1 MTNQE
6 FDEAGAEF
14 ESAPASGPQDER
26 PAGPDVGQTGPE
38 ATAAEDDVGQTGAEA
53 TAAEA
58 GGPDGASSAEE
69 AQADPETETPTSSAD
84 STDPADLTDPLA
96 EAMATISSLEDQV
109 ARRGADLYNLEQEYK
124 NYVRRSKTEGAVRRE
139 EGVASVVEA
148 LLPVLDDVELARQ
161 HGDLTGPFGAIAEKF
176 ESTLASAFGVERYGK
191 VGDAFDPL
199 LHEALMHSTSAEA
212 EAETIE
218 TLIQPGYRIGEK
230 VLRPARVAV
239 VSPE

>member
-14 ESAPASGPQDER
+14 ESAPAPGPQDEC

-38 ATAAEDDVGQTGAEA
+38 ATAAED
-53 TAAEA
+53 

-69 AQADPETETPTSSAD
+69 AQADPAAPTPSAD
-84 STDPADLTDPLA
+84 STDLTDPLA

-124 NYVRRSKTEGAVRRE
+124 NYVRRSKAEGAVRRE

-176 ESTLASAFGVERYGK
+176 ESTLASSFGVERYGK

>member
-38 ATAAEDDVGQTGAEA
+38 ATAVED
-53 TAAEA
+53 

-84 STDPADLTDPLA
+84 STDLTDPLA

-124 NYVRRSKTEGAVRRE
+124 NYVRRSKAEGAVRRE

-176 ESTLASAFGVERYGK
+176 ESTLASSFGVERYGK

-199 LHEALMHSTSAEA
+199 LHEALMHSTSSEA

>member
-14 ESAPASGPQDER
+14 ESAPAPGPQDGR
-26 PAGPDVGQTGPE
+26 PAGP
-38 ATAAEDDVGQTGAEA
+38 DVGQTGAEA
-53 TAAEA
+53 TAAED
-58 GGPDGASSAEE
+58 GGPDGVSPAEE
-69 AQADPETETPTSSAD
+69 AQAGPAGPTPSA
-84 STDPADLTDPLA
+84 DPADLNDPLA

-124 NYVRRSKTEGAVRRE
+124 NYVRRSKAEGAVRRE

-148 LLPVLDDVELARQ
+148 LLSVLDDVELARQ

-176 ESTLASAFGVERYGK
+176 ESTLATSFGVERYGK

-199 LHEALMHSTSAEA
+199 MHEALMHSTSAEA
-212 EAETIE
+212 EEETIG

>member
-26 PAGPDVGQTGPE
+26 PAGPDVGQTGAE
-38 ATAAEDDVGQTGAEA
+38 ASAAED
-53 TAAEA
+53 
-58 GGPDGASSAEE
+58 GGPDGASPAEE
-69 AQADPETETPTSSAD
+69 AQAGPAGPTSSAD
-84 STDPADLTDPLA
+84 PADSADLTDPLA

-124 NYVRRSKTEGAVRRE
+124 NYVRRSKAEGAVRRE

-176 ESTLASAFGVERYGK
+176 ESTLATSFGVERYGK

-199 LHEALMHSTSAEA
+199 MHEALMHSTSAEA
-212 EAETIE
+212 EEETIG

>member
-1 MTNQE
+1 MTNKE
-6 FDEAGAEF
+6 CDEAGAEF
-14 ESAPASGPQDER
+14 EPAPAPGPQDEC
-26 PAGPDVGQTGPE
+26 PAGPDVGQTGAEATAAEDDVGQTGPE
-38 ATAAEDDVGQTGAEA
+38 ATAAED
-53 TAAEA
+53 

-124 NYVRRSKTEGAVRRE
+124 NYVRRSKAEGAVRRE

-176 ESTLASAFGVERYGK
+176 ESTLASSFGVERYGK

>member
-14 ESAPASGPQDER
+14 ESAPAPGPQDGR
-26 PAGPDVGQTGPE
+26 PAGP
-38 ATAAEDDVGQTGAEA
+38 DVGQTGAEA
-53 TAAEA
+53 TAAED
-58 GGPDGASSAEE
+58 GGPDGVSPAEE
-69 AQADPETETPTSSAD
+69 AQAGPGGPTPSA
-84 STDPADLTDPLA
+84 DPADLTDPLA

-124 NYVRRSKTEGAVRRE
+124 NYVRRSKAEGAVRRE

-176 ESTLASAFGVERYGK
+176 ESTLATSFGVERYGK

-199 LHEALMHSTSAEA
+199 MHEALMHSTSAEA
-212 EAETIE
+212 EEETIG
-218 TLIQPGYRIGEK
+218 TLIQPGYRIGER

>member
-14 ESAPASGPQDER
+14 ESAPAPGPQDER
-26 PAGPDVGQTGPE
+26 PAGPDAAQT
-38 ATAAEDDVGQTGAEA
+38 DAEA
-53 TAAEA
+53 PGAAPE
-58 GGPDGASSAEE
+58 GPAGASPAKE
-69 AQADPETETPTSSAD
+69 AQADPTSPAA
-84 STDPADLTDPLA
+84 STDSAGPAASAEPADPAGLTDPLA

-161 HGDLTGPFGAIAEKF
+161 HGDLTGPFAAIAEKF
-176 ESTLASAFGVERYGK
+176 ESTLASSFGVERYGK

>member
-14 ESAPASGPQDER
+14 ESAPAPGPQDGC
-26 PAGPDVGQTGPE
+26 PAGP
-38 ATAAEDDVGQTGAEA
+38 DVGQTGAEA
-53 TAAEA
+53 TAAED
-58 GGPDGASSAEE
+58 GGPDGVSPAEE
-69 AQADPETETPTSSAD
+69 AQAGPAGPTSSAD
-84 STDPADLTDPLA
+84 PADSADLTDPLA

-124 NYVRRSKTEGAVRRE
+124 NYVRRSKAEGAVRRE

-161 HGDLTGPFGAIAEKF
+161 HGDLTGPFGAIAEKL
-176 ESTLASAFGVERYGK
+176 ESTLATSFGVERYGK

-199 LHEALMHSTSAEA
+199 MHEALMHSTSAEA
-212 EAETIE
+212 EEETIG

>member
-26 PAGPDVGQTGPE
+26 PAGPDVGQTGGE
-38 ATAAEDDVGQTGAEA
+38 ASAAED
-53 TAAEA
+53 
-58 GGPDGASSAEE
+58 GGPDGASPAEE
-69 AQADPETETPTSSAD
+69 AQAGPAGPTSSAD
-84 STDPADLTDPLA
+84 PADSADLTDPLA
-96 EAMATISSLEDQV
+96 EAMATISSLEEQV

-176 ESTLASAFGVERYGK
+176 ESTLATSFGVERYGK

-199 LHEALMHSTSAEA
+199 MHEALMHSTSAEA
-212 EAETIE
+212 EEETIG

>member
-26 PAGPDVGQTGPE
+26 PAGPDVGQTGAE
-38 ATAAEDDVGQTGAEA
+38 ATAAED
-53 TAAEA
+53 
-58 GGPDGASSAEE
+58 GGPEGASSAEE
-69 AQADPETETPTSSAD
+69 AQADPETEAPTSSAD

-124 NYVRRSKTEGAVRRE
+124 NYVRRSKAEGAVRRE

-176 ESTLASAFGVERYGK
+176 ESTLASSFGVERYGK

>member
-1 MTNQE
+1 MTNQV
-6 FDEAGAEF
+6 FDVAGALF

-26 PAGPDVGQTGPE
+26 PDGP
-38 ATAAEDDVGQTGAEA
+38 DVGQTGAEA
-53 TAAEA
+53 SAAED
-58 GGPDGASSAEE
+58 GGPDGASPAEE
-69 AQADPETETPTSSAD
+69 AQAGPAGPTSSAD
-84 STDPADLTDPLA
+84 PADSVDLTDPLA

-176 ESTLASAFGVERYGK
+176 ESTLATSFGVER
-191 VGDAFDPL
+191 
-199 LHEALMHSTSAEA
+199 
-212 EAETIE
+212 
-218 TLIQPGYRIGEK
+218 
-230 VLRPARVAV
+230 
-239 VSPE
+239 

>member
-38 ATAAEDDVGQTGAEA
+38 APGAAPE
-53 TAAEA
+53 
-58 GGPDGASSAEE
+58 GPAGASPAKE
-69 AQADPETETPTSSAD
+69 AQADPTSSA
-84 STDPADLTDPLA
+84 STDSAGPAASAEPADPAGLTDPLA

-161 HGDLTGPFGAIAEKF
+161 HGDLTGPFAAIAEKF
-176 ESTLASAFGVERYGK
+176 ESTLASSFGVERYGK

>member
-26 PAGPDVGQTGPE
+26 PAGPDVGQTGAE
-38 ATAAEDDVGQTGAEA
+38 ATAAED
-53 TAAEA
+53 
-58 GGPDGASSAEE
+58 GGPDGASPAEE
-69 AQADPETETPTSSAD
+69 AQAGPAGPTPSAD
-84 STDPADLTDPLA
+84 PADSADLTDPLA
-96 EAMATISSLEDQV
+96 EAMVTISSLEDQV

-124 NYVRRSKTEGAVRRE
+124 NYVRRSKAEGAVRRE

-176 ESTLASAFGVERYGK
+176 ESTLATSFGVERYGK

-199 LHEALMHSTSAEA
+199 MHEALMHSTSAEA
-212 EAETIE
+212 EEETIG

>member
-14 ESAPASGPQDER
+14 ESAPAPGPQDER
-26 PAGPDVGQTGPE
+26 PDGP
-38 ATAAEDDVGQTGAEA
+38 DVGQTGAEA
-53 TAAEA
+53 PE
-58 GGPDGASSAEE
+58 GPAGASPAKE
-69 AQADPETETPTSSAD
+69 AQADPTSPAA
-84 STDPADLTDPLA
+84 STDSAGPAASAEPADPAGLTDPLA

-124 NYVRRSKTEGAVRRE
+124 NYVRRSKAEGAVRRE

-161 HGDLTGPFGAIAEKF
+161 HGDLTGPFAAIAEKF
-176 ESTLASAFGVERYGK
+176 ESTLASSFGVERYGK

-199 LHEALMHSTSAEA
+199 MHEALMHSTSAEV
-212 EAETIE
+212 EEETIG